1 LNLLIIFRQSFEH
14 DFDTARGNTM
24 FRKTDKVER
33 SIEEEVSLLAD
44 ALEGVLQEG
53 ADKTEDEIA
62 SLRRSAQDTLREVKA
77 RISGDT
83 PCPVTDRVK
92 NACCDVNGYVRN
104 KPWHSVGIGAT
115 AGLILGLLLS
125 KR

>member
-1 LNLLIIFRQSFEH
+1 
-14 DFDTARGNTM
+14 M
-24 FRKTDKVER
+24 YRKTDKVER
-33 SIEEEVSLLAD
+33 TIEEEVSLLAD